1 MKKRICA
8 MLLAGMMICLA
19 ACGKEETTTFED
31 AIQETETETVDVS
44 EIEVVT
50 DATETNVADDA
61 SNASSS
67 IPVSTDFYFE
77 SCTDEY
83 QSDSLIIHISKDVV
97 DSIINNDWVWIF
109 ASDYTPLYSL
119 EVHEGVS
126 NDFYSGEGAPDVSSN
141 PDANVWCSLK
151 YLDNG
156 DFDKTLGTIYSGNTS
171 TSIKDG
177 YYSFYIRLSNRKFG
191 INTDKIYGDLI
202 IQESSGE
209 KSAKVTPA
217 TDIPE
222 GFIYY
227 YEHIDSD
234 ITSEDAANDFGYDL
248 PESDFYVYAN
258 EDSDGFT
265 SHSGHFIYTPEDI
278 WAFGTLLVEMN
289 NIDYNLILDM
299 TSVSCVVKEKFGNK
313 EYTIPSD
320 QIKIEGNTID
330 IFVDI
335 PKEDEV
341 FDLFAPQEYTVSQFN
356 GAAFSSEPIFSS
368 HYQASTSDPENSVMV
383 IVEK

>member
-31 AIQETETETVDVS
+31 AIQEVDTETADVS

-50 DATETNVADDA
+50 DATETNVAV

-97 DSIINNDWVWIF
+97 DSIISSSSSNGEMIF
-109 ASDYTPLYSL
+109 ASDYTPIYTL
-119 EVHEGVS
+119 EVYEGVAS
-126 NDFYSGEGAPDVSSN
+126 DFYSGEGAPDAESN
-141 PDANVWCSLK
+141 PDAKVWCCLK
-151 YLDNG
+151 YLDSG
-156 DFDKTLGTIYSGNTS
+156 DYNKTLGTIYSGNTS

-177 YYSFYIRLSNRKFG
+177 YYSFYVRLSNRKFG
-191 INTDKIYGDLI
+191 IDTDKVYGDLI
-202 IQESSGE
+202 IQEDSGE
-209 KSAKVTPA
+209 KMAKVTPA

-278 WAFGTLLVEMN
+278 WAFDTLLVEMS
-289 NIDYNLILDM
+289 NIDYRLTLDM
-299 TSVSCVVKEKFGNK
+299 TTVSGELKGLFDDTK
-313 EYTIPSD
+313 YTIPSD
-320 QIKIEGNTID
+320 
-330 IFVDI
+330 
-335 PKEDEV
+335 
-341 FDLFAPQEYTVSQFN
+341 
-356 GAAFSSEPIFSS
+356 
-368 HYQASTSDPENSVMV
+368 
-383 IVEK
+383 